1 MADAGDF
8 SLIVTAVDSAKLTEA
23 SQAFARAFSLDTVIA
38 QQICKS
44 APIIFAQKLTKAE
57 VKAITPSLTKLSGGG
72 MEFRVT
78 MRVATKLPK
87 VNWPS
92 RPQFTAGGSAAV
104 NGLAFEWDNNAF
116 VCPSCNETFL
126 FRRLGKLSFTEG
138 GSAPVVTAAAPMDDF
153 GVEEAPPSPQVT
165 GVEGVE
171 PLAGEGESLDL
182 ADSVEE
188 VNPDDLAPEEPVEEI
203 TLDDM
208 EPAAQEVI
216 PVDEPVVEEI
226 GDFAEEVEEPQ
237 VAEPEPPPAPV
248 DEGIAAEGEDA
259 YNVFLSKITDGGK
272 REKAATLIA
281 GVKGCSP
288 GEAKELTSRLVIPL
302 AKNVTKKRAEEILAQ
317 FKKLKIFGR
326 MTKVK

>member
-8 SLIVTAVDSAKLTEA
+8 SLIVTAVDSAKLKEA

-44 APIIFAQKLTKAE
+44 APIIFAQNLTKAE

-72 MEFRVT
+72 LEFRVT

-116 VCPSCNETFL
+116 VCPGCGETYL
-126 FRRLGKLSFTEG
+126 FRRLGKLAFYDG
-138 GSAPVVTAAAPMDDF
+138 GDVPAAAAPVDDI
-153 GVEEAPPSPQVT
+153 GIEEAPPSPQLT

-171 PLAGEGESLDL
+171 PVAGEGESLDL
-182 ADSVEE
+182 PDSVEE
-188 VNPDDLAPEEPVEEI
+188 VNPDDLAPEAPAEE
-203 TLDDM
+203 LPPEDV

-216 PVDEPVVEEI
+216 PVDEPEVEEI
-226 GDFAEEVEEPQ
+226 GDFAEEVEEAPPP
-237 VAEPEPPPAPV
+237 PEPAPAPV
-248 DEGIAAEGEDA
+248 DDGIAAEGEDA

-302 AKNVTKKRAEEILAQ
+302 AKNVTKGRAEEILGQ